1 MNTAKTVQI
10 LLPTEAAYIAALID
24 GEGTITLTRP
34 HRNSNRQLAITI
46 SSTERCLL
54 DFVIGCTNVGKITNK
69 RKSQQHHKS
78 SFVYALHNRQAL
90 QLLAQIQPYLKS
102 YKARRAEMVLAEY
115 LAVTPR
121 NGKYNEELIKERE
134 RFEQRFFAIKP

>member
-1 MNTAKTVQI
+1 MNTAKTVRI

-46 SSTERCLL
+46 SSTEKCLL
-54 DFVIGCTNVGKITNK
+54 DFVIDCTCAGKITNK
-69 RKSQQHHKS
+69 RNSQAHHKS

-90 QLLAQIQPYLKS
+90 QLLAQIQPHLKS
-102 YKARRAEMVLAEY
+102 YKARRAEFVLAEY

-121 NGKYNEELIKERE
+121 NGKYSAAQKSARE
-134 RFEQRFFAIKP
+134 GFETRFFNIKA